1 MTFEV
6 PFDVKSGRKTAF
18 GKVYQCNFC
27 GLKLVNPPPEA
38 DEIPAHY
45 ELPKYYT
52 HGTGHIPERQP
63 TLAER
68 VVVHLAWR
76 SDFGKELNPADLLGP
91 QGGRRS
97 VLDIGCGAGNL
108 LSAFSEMN
116 METIGVDPDKDARLQ
131 AEKRGHR
138 VYSGTAEAMPEELA
152 NQKFDIVLMTHVLEH
167 CQNPTKALEN
177 ARKFLS
183 QDGILYCEVPNAGSL
198 YFETYGQ
205 ISEMLDVPRHLF
217 FFRKDDLELLA
228 DKVGLQITEWKYHGL
243 TRHFLAPW
251 KHWENS
257 IFDRLV
263 KAGGEL
269 RSSRRSIFGDLMLLS
284 SGVLMP
290 RKRRYDSIGF
300 VARGNP

>member
-1 MTFEV
+1 MKFEV

-27 GLKLVNPPPEA
+27 GLKMVNPLPDA
-38 DEIPAHY
+38 AEIPAHY

-68 VVVHLAWR
+68 VVTHLAWR
-76 SDFGKELNPADLLGP
+76 SDFGTELDPADLLEPKGV
-91 QGGRRS
+91 RRR

-108 LSAFSEMN
+108 LSSFSEMN
-116 METIGVDPDKDARLQ
+116 METTGVDPDKEARLQ

-152 NQKFDIVLMTHVLEH
+152 NQKFDVVLMTHVLEH
-167 CQNPTKALEN
+167 CQNPTLALEN
-177 ARKFLS
+177 AKNFLS
-183 QDGILYCEVPNAGSL
+183 QDGVLYCEVPNAGSL

-217 FFRKDDLELLA
+217 FFKKDDLELLA
-228 DKVGLQITEWKYHGL
+228 DKVGLKITEWKYHGL
-243 TRHFLAPW
+243 TRHFNAPW

-257 IFDRLV
+257 IFDGLV
-263 KAGGEL
+263 EAGAEL
-269 RSSRRSIFGDLMLLS
+269 KSSRRSIFGDLMLLS
-284 SGVLMP
+284 SGIFMP